1 MVTEVLV
8 RSIVY
13 RLINKIETF
22 ARFGGLPGI
31 EELQRFIKL
40 LARMREDQETIF
52 TAAHQNMGFDRLMA
66 TFKHVRAN
74 LGDIAAKV
82 VRGAEARSLRR
93 VLEAI
98 QSIPNVGGFFAWQIL
113 CDLLE
118 ARVLGKCC
126 DNQWTILG
134 PGAKNGLGRIFGG
147 RHSLALVRVM
157 RDLCSLSGSSS
168 GFQALGIAFPA
179 FLG

>member
-1 MVTEVLV
+1 M
-8 RSIVY
+8 
-13 RLINKIETF
+13 
-22 ARFGGLPGI
+22 
-31 EELQRFIKL
+31 
-40 LARMREDQETIF
+40 
-52 TAAHQNMGFDRLMA
+52 
-66 TFKHVRAN
+66 
-74 LGDIAAKV
+74 
-82 VRGAEARSLRR
+82 
-93 VLEAI
+93 
-98 QSIPNVGGFFAWQIL
+98 GGFFAWQIL

-168 GFQALGIAFPA
+168 GFQALGITFPA
-179 FLG
+179 FLGKPLSLKNVEHALCEYNKFKEKFKFCCPCMGKKEEEDT